1 MNRSQVLNSYRPTAL
16 AEVEQWAEAG
26 LPELVLREMLQREET
41 SPYAP
46 PPPEYLWKALDQAGK
61 RTSEQLAAAS
71 FHEMLATAYSIQ
83 FRLHYFMGKELR
95 RTDGHPG

>member
-61 RTSEQLAAAS
+61 RTSERTGGRLLPRNARYGLQHS
-71 FHEMLATAYSIQ
+71 VPTALLY
-83 FRLHYFMGKELR
+83 G
-95 RTDGHPG
+95 